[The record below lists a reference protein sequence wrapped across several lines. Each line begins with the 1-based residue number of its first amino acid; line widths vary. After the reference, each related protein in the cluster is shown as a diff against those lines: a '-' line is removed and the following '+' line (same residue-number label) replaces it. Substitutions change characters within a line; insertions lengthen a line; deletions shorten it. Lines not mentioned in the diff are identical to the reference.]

1 MTSPAPDSGG
11 TLPRLVTQRLVLEL
25 PPPHMAAAV
34 ADYCRRNRERLKPLE
49 PSREPSYY
57 TAGHWET
64 ALESAL
70 REAQA
75 GSGLR
80 LMLQPHDEPGRIIG
94 VVALSAIQR
103 GPFQACNLGYALD
116 GASEGQG
123 LMREALVA
131 LLDYTFGPL
140 ALHRV
145 QAACQPDNR
154 RSLALLARLSFRH
167 EGFAPEYLHLDGRWC
182 DHELLALHAPEWAAR
197 PRQP

>member
-1 MTSPAPDSGG
+1 MSHPERESRSH
-11 TLPRLVTQRLVLEL
+11 LPRIETPRLILEL
-25 PPPHMAAAV
+25 PHPGMAVAV
-34 ADYCRRNRERLKPLE
+34 ADYCRRNRERLQPLE

-64 ALESAL
+64 ALESAR

-75 GSGLR
+75 GNGLR
-80 LMLQPHDEPGRIIG
+80 LMLQPRDEPGRIIG
-94 VVALSAIQR
+94 MVALSAIQR

-116 GASEGQG
+116 GASEGHG

-131 LLDYTFGPL
+131 LLDYTFGTL

-154 RSLALLARLSFRH
+154 RSLALLALLSFRH
-167 EGFAPEYLHLDGRWC
+167 EGFAPEYLHLAGRWC